1 MAGFVLIHG
10 SWHGGWCFDPVAQ
23 LLRDRGHTVVAP
35 TLPGMGGTADEMA
48 AVTLDGWGDFAA
60 QHCRDLKHKLNGAPV
75 VLAGHSRGGLV
86 ISTAA
91 EADPQAM
98 DALVYICAMML
109 PSGMSRAQFKELE
122 GPNPAFDGIISK
134 VHGGIATVIDTT
146 NAAEVFAQISPPEL
160 VAAVLPRLLA
170 EPHAPRSQ
178 KLHLTPERWGRLPRT
193 YVECTLDRTIP
204 IESQRQMQ
212 RYSPGA
218 KVATLEADHSPYLSK
233 PVELADALEAAIPA

>member
-10 SWHGGWCFDPVAQ
+10 SWHGGWCFDPVAEI
-23 LLRDRGHTVVAP
+23 LRERGHTVVAP
-35 TLPGMGGTADEMA
+35 TLPGMGGTAEEIA
-48 AVTLDGWGDFAA
+48 AVTLAGWGEFAA
-60 QHCRDLKHKLNGAPV
+60 QHCRELKRELSGAPV

-86 ISTAA
+86 VSTAA
-91 EADPQAM
+91 EADPGAM
-98 DALVYICAMML
+98 DALVYVCAMML

-134 VHGGIATVIDTT
+134 LHGGLATVVDAA
-146 NAAEVFAQISPPEL
+146 NAGPVFAQVSPPDL

-178 KLHLTPERWGRLPRT
+178 VLQLTPERWGSLPRT

-204 IESQRQMQ
+204 LDSQRKMQ
-212 RYSPGA
+212 DYSPGA
-218 KVATLEADHSPYLSK
+218 KVVTLEADHSPYLSK
-233 PVELADALEAAIPA
+233 PVELADALEGALPR

>member
-10 SWHGGWCFDPVAQ
+10 SWHGGWCFDPVAK

-35 TLPGMGGTADEMA
+35 TLPGMGGSADEMA
-48 AVTLDGWGDFAA
+48 AVTLDGWGAFAA
-60 QHCRDLKHKLNGAPV
+60 QHCRDLKRQMGGAPV

-91 EADPQAM
+91 ENAPEAM
-98 DALVYICAMML
+98 DALVYVCAMML
-109 PSGMSRAQFKELE
+109 PSGMSRAEFKELE
-122 GPNPAFDGIISK
+122 GSNPAFDGIITK
-134 VHGGIATVIDTT
+134 IHDGVATVVDTVH
-146 NAAEVFAQISPPEL
+146 AAQVFAQVSPPEL
-160 VAAVLPRLLA
+160 VAAVLPRLVA

-178 KLHLTPERWGRLPRT
+178 KLHLTPGRWGSVPRT

-204 IESQRQMQ
+204 IASQRIMQ
-212 RYSPGA
+212 KHSPGA
-218 KVATLEADHSPYLSK
+218 KIVTLEADHSPYLSK